1 MRSRAPLQPSLS
13 YNICH
18 REMMIM
24 REAKEGG
31 LDTSET
37 AALGDEIRE
46 AMAQIGSGQA
56 SGLDVVHIGW
66 MMNRRVDTLY
76 AHGLSVARAR
86 ASRDAG
92 N

>member
-1 MRSRAPLQPSLS
+1 MSD
-13 YNICH
+13 
-18 REMMIM
+18 
-24 REAKEGG
+24 AKEGG

-56 SGLDVVHIGW
+56 SGLDVVHIGG
-66 MMNRRVDTLY
+66 MMNRRVDMLY